1 MQCPIVI
8 FLVQWTIDD
17 TAVMRLPQSSS
28 ISISVF
34 TLSIIVFLTCAVRPS
49 SAAPTSQLQFSPAT
63 VRFGDIEIGSTETQL
78 VTLTNTGATSVTI
91 SAITA
96 GGNEFGVT
104 GVNLPLVLAASQ
116 TVSFNVSFS
125 PTQNGWA
132 GANITFANNSSSP
145 NLRLSVG
152 GAARTTQ
159 GVSASPTSVSFGS
172 VAVGVSTNQSVVL
185 TNPFSWK
192 VTLSGLQTT
201 GRGFS
206 VSGPSFP
213 LVLSPGKSISL
224 SVAFDPQV
232 SGISGGSVF
241 ISGPQINIPLSGT
254 GTTNTTGTLS
264 LSPSTLSF
272 GSVDVGSS
280 STQPASMTATGGSV
294 TVNSASS
301 SNSQYSIAGATFP
314 LTINA
319 GQSVSFNVVFAPT
332 KSGTDNGALTFS
344 NSGSTSQ
351 SSESMTGSGVTP
363 QYAVNLSWTASTSSV
378 AGYNV
383 YRGTSAGSYT
393 KINSSLDASTSY
405 SDGSVTSGVTYY
417 YAATAVN
424 SSGEESGYSAPI
436 QVAVP

>member
-1 MQCPIVI
+1 MQCPLVI
-8 FLVQWTIDD
+8 FLAQCGIDD

-34 TLSIIVFLTCAVRPS
+34 TLSIVVFLTCAVRPS
-49 SAAPTSQLQFSPAT
+49 CAAATSQLQFSPAT
-63 VRFGDIEIGSTETQL
+63 VRFGDVEVGTTETQL

-96 GGNEFGVT
+96 GGTEFVVA

-116 TVSFNVSFS
+116 TVSLNVSFS

-132 GANITFANNSSSP
+132 GANITFANNSSTP

-159 GVSASPTSVSFGS
+159 GVSASPTSLSFGS
-172 VAVGVSTNQSVVL
+172 VAVGVSSNQSVVL

-201 GRGFS
+201 GGGFS

-213 LVLSPGKSISL
+213 VVLGPGKSVSL
-224 SVAFDPQV
+224 SVAFAPQV

-254 GTTNTTGTLS
+254 GTTTTTGTLS
-264 LSPSTLSF
+264 VSPSSLSF
-272 GSVDVGSS
+272 GSVDIGSS

-301 SNSQYSIAGATFP
+301 SNSQYSIAGASFP

-319 GQSVSFNVVFAPT
+319 GQSVAFNVVFAPT
-332 KSGTDNGALTFS
+332 KSGADNGALTFS
-344 NSGSTSQ
+344 SSGSSQ
-351 SSESMTGSGVTP
+351 NSESMTGTGVTP

-383 YRGTSAGSYT
+383 YRGTSTGSYS
-393 KINSSLDASTSY
+393 KINSSLDASTAY
-405 SDGSVTSGVTYY
+405 SDSTVTSGVTYY
-417 YAATAVN
+417 YAATAVS
-424 SSGEESGYSAPI
+424 SSGEESSKSSPVE
-436 QVAVP
+436 VAVP